1 MNASTT
7 APRDHVVVGTDGSP
21 PAMAALDRA
30 ATEAR
35 RRAVPLE
42 IVHGWSWGGAY
53 EPTDDSSAILGAALR
68 RVADQHPAL
77 PVVTTSVP
85 EDAASVLVRRSGDAR
100 LTVLGTR
107 GRGGFTGLLL
117 GSVTL
122 RVAAH
127 CHSPLLVV
135 RGTSDQPGRPEQ
147 PRERTVVLGVRTA
160 ADSAAT
166 AFAFEEAVRQQAR
179 LLTVH
184 ARPGPVGSVSGDP
197 PAAADQAAGPP
208 DWAGSEWRVTYPHVD
223 VETRTVRGDP
233 ARTLVEATQEA
244 TAIVIAVHR
253 RTTGL
258 GMQLGPVTHALLH
271 HSHAPVVMVPSG
283 ARLV

>member
-1 MNASTT
+1 MNAPAT
-7 APRDHVVVGTDGSP
+7 ALRDHVVVGTDGSP

-30 ATEAR
+30 AIEAG

-53 EPTDDSSAILGAALR
+53 EPTDDSSAILDAAQR

-85 EDAASVLVRRSGDAR
+85 EDAASVLVRRSGDAS

-135 RGTSDQPGRPEQ
+135 RGTADRPEQ
-147 PRERTVVLGVRTA
+147 SREPTVVLGVRSA

-166 AFAFEEAVRQQAR
+166 AFAFEEAARQHAR
-179 LLTVH
+179 LLAVH
-184 ARPGPVGSVSGDP
+184 ARPGPAGSASGDS
-197 PAAADQAAGPP
+197 PAAAERAAELP
-208 DWAGSEWRVTYPHVD
+208 DRAVSEWRARYPHVE
-223 VETRTVRGDP
+223 VEARTVRGDP
-233 ARTLVEATQEA
+233 ARTLVEATQAA
-244 TAIVIAVHR
+244 TTIVIAVHR

-258 GMQLGPVTHALLH
+258 GMQLGPVTHALLQ
-271 HSHAPVVMVPSG
+271 HSHAPVVLVPSG
-283 ARLV
+283 ARST